1 MNDIIKRCEELERKV
16 EDCSAKDVRDR
27 IMQQLKQ
34 IDLSSTTTS
43 SGKCEDDKSEK
54 TAEHARKDQWLCSEC
69 RSDATWRPEEH
80 KRVREELLRC
90 LDRIS
95 LLEKNFADAQKE
107 IQVLRKYIKDSA
119 ENKEF
124 TEKTYKR

>member
-43 SGKCEDDKSEK
+43 SGKCEEERCEK
-54 TAEHARKDQWLCSEC
+54 PSEHA
-69 RSDATWRPEEH
+69 
-80 KRVREELLRC
+80 
-90 LDRIS
+90 
-95 LLEKNFADAQKE
+95 QKGNL
-107 IQVLRKYIKDSA
+107 ILYR
-119 ENKEF
+119 
-124 TEKTYKR
+124 T